1 MSNQVMRIAKFV
13 GHWMLPPYTCNS
25 KSLNIQYIYKVMC
38 MRDLIVGLNARGL
51 FHALLKKEEI
61 RCHSEI

>member
-1 MSNQVMRIAKFV
+1 MRIAKFV

-25 KSLNIQYIYKVMC
+25 KSLNIKYIYKVMC

-51 FHALLKKEEI
+51 FNALV
-61 RCHSEI
+61 

>member
-1 MSNQVMRIAKFV
+1 MRIAKFV

-38 MRDLIVGLNARGL
+38 MTDLIVGLNARGL
-51 FHALLKKEEI
+51 FNALV
-61 RCHSEI
+61 